1 MHIKKFLKMNNDD
14 CELENV
20 MFDMI
25 DGRYHGDIKKG
36 TRIQHGRGIFIE
48 KVVKKDDNDNKIT
61 IF

>member
-1 MHIKKFLKMNNDD
+1 MNNDD

-48 KVVKKDDNDNKIT
+48 KVVKKDDNDKEIA